1 MKKSISNN
9 LMFTMLKTVS
19 SLLFPL
25 ITFPY
30 ASRVLGVN
38 NIGHVQ
44 YYNSIVSYFVLIAQ
58 LGTVLYSVREG
69 SKYKDDKIK
78 LSQFFKEIIIINFIS
93 TVISYLLFYIFVIF
107 LMKNTDMI
115 LISICS
121 ITIMFTS
128 FQIEWLYQIVEDFK
142 YISIRAFL
150 MQLCSLIFLLLFV
163 KSKNDYYI
171 YAIILVASTTGN
183 CFFNLFNARK
193 YIDFSVKNELNIK
206 KHIKPIMIIFGTSL
220 ATSIYLNLDTV
231 MLGALKGSFAVGLYT
246 ASVKVVQAVKSLI
259 NSISNVLFPRL
270 SNYLGTKKI
279 KEYKILFYN
288 GLRGIIVVILPSAIG
303 LCMLSKEIIYLFSG
317 IEYIQAWKS
326 SMILAINI
334 IFSVIDGA
342 LYYQVLLPFGQ
353 EINATKCT
361 ILGAVSNLILNFIFI
376 PFFSYNGAALT
387 TLISE
392 FIVFLGLMHF
402 SNKSISTVNIIR
414 YLVKYSLLCLPIIL
428 ICIVIKLFF
437 NSAIL
442 IIVVSFIISAIVYF
456 LELIALKDKMVFIV
470 LNKLN
475 REL

>member
-1 MKKSISNN
+1 
-9 LMFTMLKTVS
+9 
-19 SLLFPL
+19 
-25 ITFPY
+25 
-30 ASRVLGVN
+30 
-38 NIGHVQ
+38 
-44 YYNSIVSYFVLIAQ
+44 
-58 LGTVLYSVREG
+58 
-69 SKYKDDKIK
+69 
-78 LSQFFKEIIIINFIS
+78 
-93 TVISYLLFYIFVIF
+93 
-107 LMKNTDMI
+107 
-115 LISICS
+115 
-121 ITIMFTS
+121 
-128 FQIEWLYQIVEDFK
+128 
-142 YISIRAFL
+142 

-288 GLRGIIVVILPSAIG
+288 GLRGIIVVTLPSAIG